1 MQLLGASRI
10 CKVKRTP
17 APLSSHC
24 QPALHRPLSN
34 RLADCMQI
42 NSSRAALKS
51 LGLFVNKDKII
62 LVVVLNSHYAEN
74 LYCKAILSKL

>member
-34 RLADCMQI
+34 RLTNCMQI